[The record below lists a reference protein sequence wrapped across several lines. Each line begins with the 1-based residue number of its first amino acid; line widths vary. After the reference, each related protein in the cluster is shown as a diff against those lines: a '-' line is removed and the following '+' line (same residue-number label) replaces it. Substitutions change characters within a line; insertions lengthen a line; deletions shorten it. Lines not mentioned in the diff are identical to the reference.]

1 MNLNLSKGFNIGRN
15 VIVSNSPELL
25 VGTAIV
31 GVITTGVTAAR
42 AGYKARGIVDE
53 ATVEKGEA
61 LTTQEKVQLTWL
73 CYAVPAVTGASTIAA
88 CVGMHTIHT
97 KRANA
102 MAALYAVTSNKL
114 DDYSEKAEELLGPKK
129 TQALNN
135 DVAQSSVDRNPLG
148 NSSEVIITPGGT
160 ELMQDEWS
168 GRYFRGSVNQVEA
181 IVNDLNRKLIEE
193 EEVPLNDFYDLL
205 KLPEV
210 EMGHTFGWSGS
221 DKINVR
227 FGGALT
233 PDGEP
238 VVTVWFHTKPKTNLG
253 RR

>member
-1 MNLNLSKGFNIGRN
+1 MNISSSIKTVKS
-15 VIVSNSPELL
+15 VITANSPVLL
-25 VGTAIV
+25 LGTALAGIV
-31 GVITTGVTAAR
+31 TTGVLAAK
-42 AGYKARGIVDE
+42 AGYKARGIIDE
-53 ATVEKGEA
+53 ATAEKGEE

-129 TQALNN
+129 TQTLNN
-135 DVAQSSVDRNPLG
+135 EVAQKSVDRHPLG
-148 NSSEVIITPGGT
+148 NNSEVIITKGGT

-193 EEVPLNDFYDLL
+193 DEVPLNDFYDLL
-205 KLPEV
+205 GLDEV
-210 EMGHTFGWSGS
+210 EMGHTFGWCGA
-221 DKINVR
+221 DKISVR

-233 PDGEP
+233 PEGEP
-238 VVTVWFHTKPKTNLG
+238 VVTVWFQTKPKTNLG